1 MSEVVSFKSGKD
13 LGTERAAEEDALTC
27 TDCPETAT
35 LAAAFDAGWQFA
47 PPLCPSCCAL
57 SIARSA
63 ACCHG
68 VRA

>member
-13 LGTERAAEEDALTC
+13 LGSERAEDDDALTC
-27 TDCPETAT
+27 TDCSATAS
-35 LAAAFDAGWQFA
+35 LEAAFDAGWQFA
-47 PPLCPSCCAL
+47 PPLCPRCCAL
-57 SIARSA
+57 AVGRGA